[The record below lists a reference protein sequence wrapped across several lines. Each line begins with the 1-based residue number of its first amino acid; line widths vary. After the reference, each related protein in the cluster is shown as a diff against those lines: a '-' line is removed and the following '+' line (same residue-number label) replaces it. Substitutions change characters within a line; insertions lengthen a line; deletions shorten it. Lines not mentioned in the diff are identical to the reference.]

1 MQEIGRE
8 FMPRE
13 EREISPGE
21 SVRGNFTVLLQKCL
35 VSVSEEQLTLE
46 CRGRSSGERH
56 WFSRGRCWNIGNL
69 VVGWAAGG

>member
-46 CRGRSSGERH
+46 CRG
-56 WFSRGRCWNIGNL
+56 
-69 VVGWAAGG
+69 